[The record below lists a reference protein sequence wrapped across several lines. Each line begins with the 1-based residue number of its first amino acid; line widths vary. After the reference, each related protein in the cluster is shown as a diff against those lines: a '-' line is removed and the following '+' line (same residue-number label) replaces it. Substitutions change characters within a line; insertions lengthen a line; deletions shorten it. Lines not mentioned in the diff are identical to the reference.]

1 MPGVLIIEAM
11 AQVGGMLLMGAV
23 PDPEKKVVYFTSLN
37 NVKWRRPV
45 KPGDQLRFELELL
58 QVRGMMCKMQGS
70 PRSTARWWPRR
81 RWAPWCATNDDA
93 HPSDGARARRG
104 ELGADVEI
112 GPFAIVGENCRI
124 GDGCVI
130 AARATLERNVI
141 LGTGVK
147 VGIGTVLGG
156 DPQDLKFKGEL
167 TTVEIGDGTTIREY
181 TTINRGTTQSY
192 KTTVG
197 KGCFIMSYVHLAH
210 DCHVGDGVILVNSV
224 QLAGHVTVGD
234 KAIIAGQSAAHQFV
248 KIGQYSFV
256 GGCSRIS
263 QDVPAVHQ
271 GGRQSDQ
278 ALRIEQRR
286 AAAQQLPEEVVRE
299 LKRAYRLFFRS
310 ELNVSQAKERAA
322 TELKPFPEVQELL
335 RSSRRA
341 GAGWSSERAAPHRR
355 DRRGEASATTT
366 SASSATCMARRSP
379 AFFDAR
385 VERAE
390 QVSRELGVTAHPSL
404 DALLD
409 VVDAVTI
416 VVPTPAH
423 FAVARECSGEGSTR

>member
-1 MPGVLIIEAM
+1 M
-11 AQVGGMLLMGAV
+11 
-23 PDPEKKVVYFTSLN
+23 
-37 NVKWRRPV
+37 
-45 KPGDQLRFELELL
+45 
-58 QVRGMMCKMQGS
+58 
-70 PRSTARWWPRR
+70 TARI
-81 RWAPWCATNDDA
+81 
-93 HPSDGARARRG
+93 HPTAIVHDGV
-104 ELGADVEI
+104 ELGAEVEI

-141 LGTGVK
+141 LGAGVK

-156 DPQDLKFKGEL
+156 DPQDLKFKGEM
-167 TTVEIGDGTTIREY
+167 TTVEIGEGTTIREY

-248 KIGQYSFV
+248 KIGQYSFI

-263 QDVPAVHQ
+263 QDVPPYIKAV
-271 GGRQSDQ
+271 GNPIKLYGLNSVG
-278 ALRIEQRR
+278 LQRNNF
-286 AAAQQLPEEVVRE
+286 PEEVVRE

-322 TELKPFPEVQELL
+322 AELKPFAEVQELL
-335 RSSRRA
+335 RFVEES
-341 GAGWSSERAAPHRR
+341 G
-355 DRRGEASATTT
+355 RG
-366 SASSATCMARRSP
+366 
-379 AFFDAR
+379 
-385 VERAE
+385 
-390 QVSRELGVTAHPSL
+390 
-404 DALLD
+404 
-409 VVDAVTI
+409 VVV
-416 VVPTPAH
+416 
-423 FAVARECSGEGSTR
+423 